1 MLHRSLRTGTCWRC
15 ICCPSWRNWSLEI
28 NKCSTPST
36 SAMMRSFNILVTLF
50 RPGEPIPVRM
60 HPWWQNT
67 SQNKCSMDFDPC
79 LPQVEL
85 FTPWFVSIDL
95 NSSTALLSSRLTFS
109 TGFVVL
115 TCVTGTPRRR
125 PLLARLDAS
134 LEAARDKRS
143 SVSTYKRERG
153 LWSKS
158 PQQRWKFQLSIS
170 MSYLFSKRWLQ
181 IFTQK
186 KGENSCTALFFFL
199 KKKIQLQSHTTLWA
213 LAWQQLCEATRPIAL
228 QAGGEGL
235 EGFCC
240 NLTRWKSRDHVGMT
254 QIFTFWGGRFL
265 ISEFL
270 RRLHLSP
277 MVWRSERVPNARESC
292 GSWNPEW
299 FHNETDRSLCWA
311 KTRPVHAELCLTLL
325 GGCFHAW
332 NAGIWKL
339 QPTVTWFS
347 LLWKC
352 MEVHLRWSMNP
363 RGSPCSLQA

>member
-1 MLHRSLRTGTCWRC
+1 MLHRSLRTGTWWRC

-109 TGFVVL
+109 TGLVVL

-134 LEAARDKRS
+134 LEAGRDKRS
-143 SVSTYKRERG
+143 SGSTYKRERG

-158 PQQRWKFQLSIS
+158 PQQRWIFYILHQVSTF
-170 MSYLFSKRWLQ
+170 FS
-181 IFTQK
+181 T
-186 KGENSCTALFFFL
+186 T
-199 KKKIQLQSHTTLWA
+199 KKKIGEIAALGTFVSDFVQLQSQTTLWA

-228 QAGGEGL
+228 
-235 EGFCC
+235 
-240 NLTRWKSRDHVGMT
+240 
-254 QIFTFWGGRFL
+254 
-265 ISEFL
+265 
-270 RRLHLSP
+270 
-277 MVWRSERVPNARESC
+277 
-292 GSWNPEW
+292 
-299 FHNETDRSLCWA
+299 
-311 KTRPVHAELCLTLL
+311 
-325 GGCFHAW
+325 
-332 NAGIWKL
+332 
-339 QPTVTWFS
+339 
-347 LLWKC
+347 
-352 MEVHLRWSMNP
+352 
-363 RGSPCSLQA
+363 

>member
-1 MLHRSLRTGTCWRC
+1 MHHWKQPVTKGHL
-15 ICCPSWRNWSLEI
+15 CPHTKGKGVSDRNHLS
-28 NKCSTPST
+28 NGGNFNYQSQFPTAFQ
-36 SAMMRSFNILVTLF
+36 SAGF
-50 RPGEPIPVRM
+50 
-60 HPWWQNT
+60 
-67 SQNKCSMDFDPC
+67 K
-79 LPQVEL
+79 
-85 FTPWFVSIDL
+85 
-95 NSSTALLSSRLTFS
+95 FS
-109 TGFVVL
+109 
-115 TCVTGTPRRR
+115 P
-125 PLLARLDAS
+125 
-134 LEAARDKRS
+134 K
-143 SVSTYKRERG
+143 
-153 LWSKS
+153 
-158 PQQRWKFQLSIS
+158 
-170 MSYLFSKRWLQ
+170 
-181 IFTQK
+181 K
-186 KGENSCTALFFFL
+186 KGENSCTALVFFL

-240 NLTRWKSRDHVGMT
+240 NLTRWKSLDHVGMT
-254 QIFTFWGGRFL
+254 QIFTVWGGRFL